1 MAPRLD
7 PMARIPRLRKGA
19 PEASQAPET
28 PIDPPTEVTSGDP
41 LAADRA
47 PATDGTT
54 DSIASG
60 DPLGAAAPA
69 PEPADP
75 APEVGAP
82 SAEAPA
88 TDVPPPATVGGLFES
103 ATPQAPEAVSVVE
116 PAPAPEPAPVVEPT
130 LAPGPSAMEPNP
142 TPAAEA
148 TPVVETTPAPA
159 PEAGAV
165 SATEVVE
172 QPTVVAPVV
181 GTAEDSA
188 TVVEEAP
195 ADAAPRF
202 RDRARIRRR
211 LRYLRRYRELAF
223 RDLGGLTFD
232 LHRFGRDRPDLV
244 AQKLE
249 NLKTVDQ
256 ELRTLETALRDR
268 QDITRLR
275 EPGIAACPRCQT
287 LHDSDA
293 NFCPGCG
300 TPLRGSVVREA
311 AQVSVAP
318 VEQPAAPPTSPTA
331 PPS

>member
-1 MAPRLD
+1 MP
-7 PMARIPRLRKGA
+7 RIPRLRKGA
-19 PEASQAPET
+19 PEALQAPEA
-28 PIDPPTEVTSGDP
+28 PIDQPTDVTSGDP
-41 LAADRA
+41 LAADPA
-47 PATDGTT
+47 PASEPADAPPAV
-54 DSIASG
+54 DV
-60 DPLGAAAPA
+60 PA
-69 PEPADP
+69 PE
-75 APEVGAP
+75 APPTE
-82 SAEAPA
+82 
-88 TDVPPPATVGGLFES
+88 VPPPATVGGLFES
-103 ATPQAPEAVSVVE
+103 ATPQAPEATSVVE
-116 PAPAPEPAPVVEPT
+116 PTPAPAT
-130 LAPGPSAMEPNP
+130 
-142 TPAAEA
+142 
-148 TPVVETTPAPA
+148 APA

-165 SATEVVE
+165 SPTEVVE

-275 EPGIAACPRCQT
+275 EPGIAACPRCET

-311 AQVSVAP
+311 AQVSVTPAEQP
-318 VEQPAAPPTSPTA
+318 PATAAQPTPPTEQPA

>member
-19 PEASQAPET
+19 PEAPQAPET
-28 PIDPPTEVTSGDP
+28 PIDQPTEVTSGDP
-41 LAADRA
+41 LAA
-47 PATDGTT
+47 
-54 DSIASG
+54 SS
-60 DPLGAAAPA
+60 
-69 PEPADP
+69 P
-75 APEVGAP
+75 APEVDAP
-82 SAEAPA
+82 AAEAPP
-88 TDVPPPATVGGLFES
+88 TDAPPPATVGGLFES
-103 ATPQAPEAVSVVE
+103 ATPQAPEAASVVE
-116 PAPAPEPAPVVEPT
+116 PAPAPEPTPVVEPT
-130 LAPGPSAMEPNP
+130 LAPEPPPSVEP
-142 TPAAEA
+142 TPAPAPEA
-148 TPVVETTPAPA
+148 APVVEPTPAPTPA

-165 SATEVVE
+165 SATGVVE

-318 VEQPAAPPTSPTA
+318 VEQPAASAAPPTPPTEQPA